1 MAVLDILSFP
11 NPRLRNKGVDV
22 EEYEDMRGVV
32 RNMADTMY
40 AHEGIGLAAPQVGI
54 RKNLIIFDPSDDMS
68 NLTAMVNPKIKAK
81 DGEVFTNEACL
92 SFPEM
97 RAKIRRA
104 KNIKVRYKD
113 LDGDTIT
120 KDFSGLESICIQ
132 HEIDHLKGKLIIDYI
147 SS

>member
-1 MAVLDILSFP
+1 MAILEILAFP
-11 NPRLRNKGVDV
+11 NPRLRNENFDV
-22 EEYEDMRGVV
+22 GLHEDVNGVV
-32 RNMADTMY
+32 KNMADTMY
-40 AHEGIGLAAPQVGI
+40 ANQGVGLAAPQLGI

-97 RAKIRRA
+97 RAKIKRA
-104 KNIKVRYKD
+104 KNIKVKYKD

-132 HEIDHLKGKLIIDYI
+132 HEIDHLNGKLIIDYI

>member
-32 RNMADTMY
+32 RNRADTMY

-97 RAKIRRA
+97 RAKIKRS
-104 KNIKVRYKD
+104 KNIKVKYKD

>member
-1 MAVLDILSFP
+1 
-11 NPRLRNKGVDV
+11 
-22 EEYEDMRGVV
+22 
-32 RNMADTMY
+32 
-40 AHEGIGLAAPQVGI
+40 
-54 RKNLIIFDPSDDMS
+54 MS

-81 DGEVFTNEACL
+81 DGEVFTTEGCL

-97 RAKIRRA
+97 KATIKRA
-104 KNIKVRYKD
+104 KNIKVKYRD
-113 LDGDTIT
+113 LDGATIT